1 MKDKKKKRRWGVFA
15 AIIVLFALWMVLGR
29 NSDEGRPMVDIA
41 VSSRGSIEELIPAG
55 GRIWPVDEVK
65 ISPDVS
71 GEIVLLAVE
80 EGQQVRKGD
89 LLIKIRQDMYLSVV
103 ERAQAALGAAR
114 SQARIQEAQ
123 FAKVAAQWNRTDGLF
138 KSGAVSGQEWEAARA
153 DYEIAS
159 AQLEAGRCN
168 VASAE
173 AELEEARSQLAKT
186 VVYAPMDGTVSRLNV
201 KQGER
206 VVGTSQMAGTEM
218 LRIADLSQMEV
229 LVSVGET
236 DIVKIR
242 EGAEVRV
249 ELEAFRDTSFS
260 AYVTQIAPSARNLNQ
275 SNEQVT
281 EFQVRVRIRDKGDF
295 RPGMSSTVS
304 ISSSSKNDILMVPL
318 QAVTIRSGHECV
330 FVYDRQKEKVREVRV
345 QTGIQ
350 DLNFIEVVKGLD
362 IEGIELVTG
371 PYNTLSKELEDGA
384 LVRTRDK

>member
-123 FAKVAAQWNRTDGLF
+123 FAKVAAQWNRTD
-138 KSGAVSGQEWEAARA
+138 GQEWEAARA